1 MQIQPRCTAAVKN
14 AGLLKTTG
22 NVHAASVVAAEVLVE
37 KLAKTLCV
45 SEQKFGTSHPVA
57 ALSIDSLTA
66 VEIRHWFASEL
77 KSDVPEFVVLGNDSI
92 GELGRS

>member
-1 MQIQPRCTAAVKN
+1 MNN

-37 KLAKTLCV
+37 KVAKTLYV
-45 SEQKFGTSHPVA
+45 SEEKFGTSHSVA

-66 VEIRHWFASEL
+66 VEIRQCFASEL
-77 KSDVPEFVVLGNDSI
+77 KSDVPEFVVLGNECI